1 MAVLTRDQIMQ
12 ADDLRTEIVAVP
24 EWGGEVIVK
33 ALTGRERDAFEAS
46 IAGERS
52 GRRVR
57 LDLQNIRA
65 RFVASCVVDEH
76 GQPLFYPSDV
86 ALLGEKSAAALQRVF
101 EVGQRLSGLSDD
113 DVEELAGN

>member
-12 ADDLRTEIVAVP
+12 ADDLRTETVAVP

-33 ALTGRERDAFEAS
+33 ALTGRERDRFEAS
-46 IAGERS
+46 IAGERQ
-52 GRRVR
+52 GKRVK
-57 LDLQNIRA
+57 LDLENIRA
-65 RFVASCVVDEH
+65 RFVAACVVDEA

>member
-12 ADDLRTEIVAVP
+12 ADDLRTELIAVP

-46 IAGERS
+46 IAGERQ
-52 GRRVR
+52 GKRVK
-57 LDLQNIRA
+57 LDLENIRA
-65 RFVASCVVDEH
+65 RFVAACVVDEA

-101 EVGQRLSGLSDD
+101 EVGQRLSGLSDG

>member
-1 MAVLTRDQIMQ
+1 MAVLTRDQIMAAEDMQ
-12 ADDLRTEIVAVP
+12 TEIVPVP

-52 GRRVR
+52 GKRVK
-57 LDLQNIRA
+57 LDLENLRA
-65 RFVASCVVDEH
+65 RFVAACVVDEK

-86 ALLGEKSAAALQRVF
+86 KLLGEKSAAALQRVF
-101 EVGQRLSGLSDD
+101 AVGQRLSGLSDD
-113 DVEELAGN
+113 DVEELAKN

>member
-1 MAVLTRDQIMQ
+1 MAVLTRDQIM
-12 ADDLRTEIVAVP
+12 AAEDLTTEIVPVP

-52 GRRVR
+52 GRRVKM
-57 LDLQNIRA
+57 DLENVRA
-65 RFVASCVVDEH
+65 RFVATCVVDEK

-101 EVGQRLSGLSDD
+101 EAGQRLSGLTND
-113 DVEELAGN
+113 DVEELAKN